1 MLKFEAVEVRCQ
13 RLSNYYWTSTP
24 LSAQISI
31 KASHYLAAMR
41 ILAALSF
48 ICIFSARA
56 AFAFVAPNPSSIHR
70 SSPSTSIA
78 AGLFDNIFK
87 AKEQVTNESAS
98 GAANNV
104 SVKKQLDA
112 LMKKKK
118 FSVLIIASSAKE
130 SNKVKQLW
138 M

>member
-1 MLKFEAVEVRCQ
+1 
-13 RLSNYYWTSTP
+13 
-24 LSAQISI
+24 
-31 KASHYLAAMR
+31 MR
-41 ILAALSF
+41 ILTALSF

-56 AFAFVAPNPSSIHR
+56 LAFVASNQSVNNAR

-87 AKEQVTNESAS
+87 AKEQVTVESAS

-104 SVKKQLDA
+104 SVKKQIDA

-130 SNKVKQLW
+130 SNKVKQLLDVKRAKYKGKV
-138 M
+138 MN

>member
-1 MLKFEAVEVRCQ
+1 
-13 RLSNYYWTSTP
+13 
-24 LSAQISI
+24 
-31 KASHYLAAMR
+31 MR

-56 AFAFVAPNPSSIHR
+56 AFAFVAPNQSVTNAHR

-87 AKEQVTNESAS
+87 AKEQVTVESTS
-98 GAANNV
+98 GAAANNV

-130 SNKVKQLW
+130 SNKVKQLLDVKRAKYKGKV
-138 M
+138 MNLGN

>member
-1 MLKFEAVEVRCQ
+1 
-13 RLSNYYWTSTP
+13 
-24 LSAQISI
+24 
-31 KASHYLAAMR
+31 MR
-41 ILAALSF
+41 ILEALSF

-56 AFAFVAPNPSSIHR
+56 LAFVAPNRSVNNAR

-87 AKEQVTNESAS
+87 AKDQVTVESAS
-98 GAANNV
+98 AAANNV

-118 FSVLIIASSAKE
+118 FSVLIIAPSAKE
-130 SNKVKQLW
+130 SNKVKQVLDEKRAKYKGKE
-138 M
+138 MN